1 MILVPIDTPGVKIV
15 RSLPVF
21 GWQDQHGHAEIVF
34 DNVRVPVSNL
44 LGEEGGG
51 FAIAQARLGPGR
63 IHHCMRAIGRGRAG
77 PGADGGPGEHAD
89 RVRQAARR
97 AGCGVSSR
105 LRCPATRSTRRRL
118 LCEKAAW
125 TIDEH
130 GNKEARNQVAMIKAV
145 APQMACNVLDRAIQA
160 FGAAGV
166 SNDFGLGYMY
176 KYARTLR
183 IVDGPDEVHRH
194 QLGRQEL
201 AKYRPA
207 RNHA

>member
-1 MILVPIDTPGVKIV
+1 MRSVGLAERALEMMCQRLVG
-15 RSLPVF
+15 
-21 GWQDQHGHAEIVF
+21 
-34 DNVRVPVSNL
+34 
-44 LGEEGGG
+44 
-51 FAIAQARLGPGR
+51 
-63 IHHCMRAIGRGRAG
+63 
-77 PGADGGPGEHAD
+77 
-89 RVRQAARR
+89 
-97 AGCGVSSR
+97 
-105 LRCPATRSTRRRL
+105 RSTFGKALADQGVMIERIANSRIQIDQTRL
-118 LCEKAAW
+118 LVLHAAW
-125 TIDEH
+125 KMDQV
-130 GNKEARNQVAMIKAV
+130 GNKESRREIAEIKVAA
-145 APQMACNVLDRAIQA
+145 ATMAGEVVDRAIQA